1 MSDHADHDPA
11 SASGHESGNENNGEP
26 YIPASQSLPEITIK
40 AVVLGVLLSVVLA
53 GANAYLGLKAGM
65 TVSASIP
72 AAVISMA
79 VLRIFRKS
87 NILENNIV
95 QTAASAGES
104 LAAGVI
110 FTLPGLIVL
119 GVWTE
124 FNYWETTIIAAL
136 GGVIGVLFTIPLRR
150 ALIVEQPL
158 KFPEG
163 VATAEVLKVGDRGG
177 KGVLTIL
184 LGAAVGAVFKI
195 GDSGLRIWTGVV
207 EGGKRVGD
215 TILYA
220 GTNTAPALLAVG
232 YIVGINIAVL
242 VFLGGAINWYAAIPI
257 MAGTSEW
264 PLYESAETV
273 AAITAEAPEMAWR
286 QFEAPSPELIGEAVS
301 ASDWAN
307 TLWSKRT
314 RYLGVGA
321 MVLGGLWALLRLWK
335 SVFSGIASGISAYRA
350 SRSGN
355 APKPERTEHDTPMHF
370 VGIAL
375 MLCAI
380 PLYFVFNHAT
390 GSPGIAAVMAVVMLV
405 AGFLFSAVASYMAG
419 LVGSSNNPISGM
431 TIATLLTSALLLLA
445 LGMDDAAGPAAAIMI
460 GAVVACAAAI
470 GGDNMQ
476 DLKAGRILGATPYK
490 QQIMQVVG
498 VLAAAVIMAPVLT
511 ALLKAY
517 GLGPIQIPGR
527 ESEALEAP
535 QASLMASVASGV
547 FGDGLPWGLVFL
559 GMALALVVIVVDV
572 ILEKRG
578 SAFRAPVL
586 AVAVGIYLPLELSV
600 PILLGGLIS
609 LAAHRFHM
617 RRVAFEA
624 SGELKSS
631 LMEAKRAGE
640 RNGLLLAAGLITGEA
655 LLGILLAMPL
665 AYWEGKNKFAEWF
678 AGVTGHTD
686 PWHWPGI
693 VLLIGVMALL
703 FRTAVTSRSET

>member
-1 MSDHADHDPA
+1 MSELPPDTTSGPDANAD
-11 SASGHESGNENNGEP
+11 SGP

-40 AVVLGVLLSVVLA
+40 AVVLGVLLSVLLA

-79 VLRIFRKS
+79 VLRLFRRS

-119 GVWTE
+119 GAWTE
-124 FNYWETTIIAAL
+124 FNYWQTTVIAAL
-136 GGVIGVLFTIPLRR
+136 GGMIGVLFTIPLRR

-163 VATAEVLKVGDRGG
+163 VATAEVLKVGDKGG
-177 KGVLTIL
+177 KGILTIL
-184 LGAAVGAVFKI
+184 LGGAVGALFKM

-207 EGGKRVGD
+207 EGGMRAGNSIV
-215 TILYA
+215 YF

-242 VFLGGAINWYAAIPI
+242 VFLGGAINWYAAIPYV
-257 MAGTSEW
+257 AATSEW

-273 AAITAEAPEMAWR
+273 AQLTTEDPDSAWR
-286 QFEAPSPELIGEAVS
+286 LFTAAAPDQIGEPVP

-307 TLWSKRT
+307 TIWSKRT

-335 SVFSGIASGISAYRA
+335 SVFAGVHSGIRAYRA
-350 SRSGN
+350 ARRGD
-355 APKPERTEHDTPMHF
+355 AAVPARTELDTPMHF

-375 MLCAI
+375 MVCAI
-380 PLYFVFNHAT
+380 PLFFVFEMAT
-390 GSPGIAAVMAVVMLV
+390 GSVGISAVMSVIMLI

-445 LGMDDAAGPAAAIMI
+445 LGMDSVAGPAAAIMI
-460 GAVVACAAAI
+460 GGVVACAAAI

-490 QQIMQVVG
+490 QQIMQAVG

-517 GLGPIQIPGR
+517 GIGPIKIPGR

-535 QASLMASVASGV
+535 QASLMESVASGV
-547 FGDGLPWGLVFL
+547 FGGGLPWDLVYV
-559 GMALALVVIVVDV
+559 GMALAAAVIAIDV

-578 SAFRAPVL
+578 STFRTPVL

-600 PILLGGLIS
+600 PILLGGLVS
-609 LAAHRFHM
+609 WVAHRFHM
-617 RRVAFEA
+617 RHIAAEA
-624 SGELKSS
+624 AGELKSS
-631 LMEAKRAGE
+631 LQEAKKAGE

-655 LLGILLAMPL
+655 LLGILLAIPL
-665 AYWEGKNKFAEWF
+665 AWWEGENKLA
-678 AGVTGHTD
+678 D
-686 PWHWPGI
+686 
-693 VLLIGVMALL
+693 
-703 FRTAVTSRSET
+703 